1 MRLVP
6 VLISPE
12 KEENILVVA
21 HQEETVAC
29 PIHRGGIGSDAAK
42 ELLVLKLLI
51 AARRAVKEKGRAS
64 DWVSRGHTATA
75 QSVDNLRVSFV
86 YSD

>member
-6 VLISPE
+6 GLVSPE

-29 PIHRGGIGSDAAK
+29 PIHRGGIGSNAAK
-42 ELLVLKLLI
+42 EL
-51 AARRAVKEKGRAS
+51 
-64 DWVSRGHTATA
+64 
-75 QSVDNLRVSFV
+75 FF
-86 YSD
+86 